1 VKIQSISVTQQ
12 GLRVTATGQNTTL
25 SQ

>member
-1 VKIQSISVTQQ
+1 VKIQSISITQQ
-12 GLRVTATGQNTTL
+12 GLRITASGQNTTL